1 MKLSVSNLA
10 WGGLDFADTVAAL
23 AELGIT
29 GVEIAPT
36 ALWPSAPDVTDTDL
50 TLLRQV
56 LDDHG
61 LRVSGLQ
68 SLLYG
73 HPEFQLLEPDRWPGL
88 RDHLLRVLDLGH
100 RLDADVAVF
109 GSPKNRLR
117 GALDESAADELAA
130 QFFASIVPELQ
141 SAGVVL
147 TLEPNA
153 PAYGADY
160 LTTYP
165 AVVRL
170 ADLIG
175 SEYVQPQIDTGCLA
189 MVGEQPAEA
198 AELRLP
204 RHVHVSAPH
213 LAPVPGEADH
223 APLAGSLSALGYD
236 HWVVLEMLADP
247 AAPKDTVVR
256 CARWLVDTYGAS

>member
-10 WGGLDFADTVAAL
+10 WGGLDFGGTVAAL
-23 AELGIT
+23 SELGVN

-36 ALWPSAPDVTDTDL
+36 ALWPSAPEVAQADL
-50 TLLRQV
+50 AQVRQV

-68 SLLYG
+68 SLLFG
-73 HPEFQLLEPDRWPGL
+73 HPEFQLLQPEQWPAL

-100 RLDADVAVF
+100 RLGADVAVF

-117 GALDESAADELAA
+117 GTLEEAAADELAA
-130 QFFASIVPELQ
+130 QFFTSMLPELE

-165 AVVRL
+165 SVVRL

-175 SEYVQPQIDTGCLA
+175 SAYVQPQIDTGCLA
-189 MVGEQPAEA
+189 MVGEQPAA
-198 AELRLP
+198 AAIFRLP

-213 LAPVPGEADH
+213 LAPVPGDADH
-223 APLAGSLSALGYD
+223 LPLVEALRSSGYE
-236 HWVVLEMLADP
+236 HWVVLEMLADQ
-247 AAPKDTVVR
+247 AAPRDTVMR
-256 CARWLVDTYGAS
+256 CARWLVDTYGAL

>member
-23 AELGIT
+23 ADLGIT
-29 GVEIAPT
+29 GVELAPT

-50 TLLRQV
+50 AVVRQV

-73 HPEFQLLEPDRWPGL
+73 HPEFQLLQPDGWSSL
-88 RDHLLRVLDLGH
+88 REHLVRMLDLGH
-100 RLDADVAVF
+100 RLGADVAVF

-117 GALDESAADELAA
+117 GALDQTSADQLAA
-130 QFFASIVPELQ
+130 QFFTSMLPEFEA
-141 SAGVVL
+141 AGVVL

-165 AVVRL
+165 AVVHL

-175 SEYVQPQIDTGCLA
+175 SAYVQPQIDTGCLA
-189 MVGEQPAEA
+189 MVGEQPAA
-198 AELRLP
+198 AASSRLP
-204 RHVHVSAPH
+204 RHVHVSSPQ
-213 LAPVPGEADH
+213 LAPVPGQMDH
-223 APLAGSLSALGYD
+223 RPLAGGLRALGYD

-247 AAPKDTVVR
+247 IAPRDTVMR
-256 CARWLVDTYGAS
+256 CARWLVDTYGAQ

>member
-10 WGGLDFADTVAAL
+10 WGGQDFVSMAAAL
-23 AELGIT
+23 SEIGIT
-29 GVEIAPT
+29 GVELAPT
-36 ALWPSAPDVTDTDL
+36 ALWPSAPDVADTDVAWVQ
-50 TLLRQV
+50 RV

-68 SLLYG
+68 SLLFG
-73 HPEFQLLEPDRWPGL
+73 HPEFQLLQPDGWPSL
-88 RDHLLRVLDLGH
+88 REHLVRVLDLGH
-100 RLDADVAVF
+100 RLGADVAVF

-117 GALDESAADELAA
+117 GPLDETAADELAA
-130 QFFASIVPELQ
+130 QFFTSLLPELEA
-141 SAGVVL
+141 AGVVL

-175 SEYVQPQIDTGCLA
+175 SPYVQPQIDTGCLA
-189 MVGEQPAEA
+189 MVGEDVA
-198 AELRLP
+198 ADVGYRQP
-204 RHVHVSAPH
+204 RHVHISSPR

-223 APLAGSLSALGYD
+223 RPLADGLRAAGYD

-247 AAPKDTVVR
+247 AAPRDTVLG
-256 CARWLVDTYGAS
+256 CARWLVDTYGAP